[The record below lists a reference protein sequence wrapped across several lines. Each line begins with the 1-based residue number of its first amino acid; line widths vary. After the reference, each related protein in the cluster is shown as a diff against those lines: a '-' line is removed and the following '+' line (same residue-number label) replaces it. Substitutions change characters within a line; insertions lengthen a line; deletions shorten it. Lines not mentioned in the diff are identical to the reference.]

1 MPQLVEDGEL
11 IVPAGNYFVL
21 GDNRDQSLDSRFW
34 GFVPRENIIGR
45 PLLIYYSIGGP
56 DHAAVAS
63 VGDGKLSYLVYRLT
77 HLLSDTRWERTL
89 RRVR

>member
-1 MPQLVEDGEL
+1 
-11 IVPAGNYFVL
+11 
-21 GDNRDQSLDSRFW
+21 
-34 GFVPRENIIGR
+34 
-45 PLLIYYSIGGP
+45 LLIYYSIGGP